1 MDSGVAAILAAGI
14 TGAVVAAT
22 FLAGELIRLARDRAE
37 RRAAAVGHVLA
48 ALREIPDWALQ
59 TLLDRLPF
67 SLLRAQRRGIRSIMD
82 VVTTSAALYGSLP
95 RRDYA
100 LVDWVGWKIDALP
113 MEAEPLVERAAEVTA
128 MLMLYLSDRRRA
140 LAMVRRPNP
149 ELAEWRARARGR

>member
-1 MDSGVAAILAAGI
+1 MDSGVASILAAGI

-37 RRAAAVGHVLA
+37 RRATAVGLVLA
-48 ALREIPDWALQ
+48 ALRELPDWALR

-67 SLLRAQRRGIRSIMD
+67 SLLRGQRRGLRTFMD
-82 VVTTSAALYGSLP
+82 VASASTALYGALP

-100 LVDWVGWKIDALP
+100 LADWVAWKVETLP
-113 MEAEPLVERAAEVTA
+113 MEAEPMVERSAEVSGV
-128 MLMLYLSDRRRA
+128 LLVYLADRRRA

-149 ELAEWRARARGR
+149 ELDEWRAQAGGR